1 MSTSVPG
8 APTATL
14 IGKEVA
20 TLLAREIATALHKA
34 PTFLGGTA
42 SEGFA
47 LSIGNDTLSSAVQVK
62 VTSQDVTSPS
72 VTAALSKEIVA
83 LLKTDPIAS
92 AVFADAAKT
101 GAQLTLTRDPVSLQ
115 GSSASITLSDATK
128 ITFQSVEQLAPKHF
142 G

>member
-1 MSTSVPG
+1 MSVSIPG
-8 APTATL
+8 SNSAVT

-20 TLLAREIATALHKA
+20 TLLAREIATALHNT

-47 LSIGNDTLSSAVQVK
+47 LTIGNDTLTSAVHVAITAAEVGSSS
-62 VTSQDVTSPS
+62 VTS
-72 VTAALSKEIVA
+72 ALSKEIYA
-83 LLKTDPIAS
+83 FLKTDPVAS

-101 GAQLTLTRDPVSLQ
+101 GAQLTLTRDPTSLQ
-115 GSSASITLSDATK
+115 GSSASITLPDSTK
-128 ITFQSVEQLAPKHF
+128 ITFHTVEQLSPKHF